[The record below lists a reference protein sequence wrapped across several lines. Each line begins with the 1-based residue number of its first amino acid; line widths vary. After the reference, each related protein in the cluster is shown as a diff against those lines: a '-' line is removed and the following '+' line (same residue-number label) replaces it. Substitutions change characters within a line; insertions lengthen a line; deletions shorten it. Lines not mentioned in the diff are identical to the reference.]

1 MLRRKP
7 VFCKSQVGP
16 LQLCD
21 PGRRE
26 ERAIVIKARVTRV
39 TTPLIVVKVRMIVIP
54 ATLIVIKARVT
65 VITTPLIVVKVRMI
79 VITATLIVIKARV
92 TVITTPV
99 IVIKVRVT
107 VITTTLIV
115 IKARVTVI
123 TTPVIVI
130 KVRVTVITTPVIVV
144 KVRVTVIT
152 TPVIVIKVR
161 VTVITALVI
170 VVKVR
175 VTVITTRVTVI
186 KGLGTVITRSDSY
199 LARRDTGLAS
209 ATVIFAARKRSRT
222 RLAKSRSDRD
232 AVAGWVALLA
242 PLVAAP
248 PRTSGWRSSNLDVVQ
263 PNAGTPV
270 SECQLPKIATWSL
283 GNSRE
288 RS

>member
-1 MLRRKP
+1 M
-7 VFCKSQVGP
+7 
-16 LQLCD
+16 QLCD

-54 ATLIVIKARVT
+54 ATLIVVKARVT
-65 VITTPLIVVKVRMI
+65 VITTPLIV
-79 VITATLIVIKARV
+79 
-92 TVITTPV
+92 
-99 IVIKVRVT
+99 IKVRVT
-107 VITTTLIV
+107 VITATLIV

-248 PRTSGWRSSNLDVVQ
+248 QNFRLEVIQFGRRPAKRWHASFRMPASQDCNMVLRKQSRKVMKISTLPSRVRSPSPALLINKLQ
-263 PNAGTPV
+263 A
-270 SECQLPKIATWSL
+270 I
-283 GNSRE
+283 
-288 RS
+288 